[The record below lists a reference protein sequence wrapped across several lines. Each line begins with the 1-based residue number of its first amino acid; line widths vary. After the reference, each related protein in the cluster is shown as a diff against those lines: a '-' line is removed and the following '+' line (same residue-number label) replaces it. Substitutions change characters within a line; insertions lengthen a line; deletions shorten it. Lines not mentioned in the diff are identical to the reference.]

1 MAQGSGNLLL
11 PFFGGIPATAAIALK
26 VWPSKS
32 GAQTRLAGMIH
43 AVVLLLSMLVFA
55 PVMSQ
60 IPMPALAGVLIVTA
74 WRMNEWR
81 NDHRSYLF
89 INIGQLFYC
98 LFLQ

>member
-1 MAQGSGNLLL
+1 MA
-11 PFFGGIPATAAIALK
+11 I
-26 VWPSKS
+26 KS

-60 IPMPALAGVLIVTA
+60 IPMPSLAGVLIVTA

-81 NDHRSYLF
+81 TIKELF
-89 INIGQLFYC
+89 VHKYWSAILLFVLTMICTVIFDLSIAIVIGIIGGC
-98 LFLQ
+98 VFLL